1 MSKNIHDKN
10 VVDISQNH
18 GLVWNKDLTLDDVNQ
33 SAIQRKNAIEHAR
46 SSRPRTAQIEK
57 EIMIAVVIL
66 YALILG
72 SFAGLHLYAS
82 AKNTAELT
90 PVSVAEEKRA

>member
-1 MSKNIHDKN
+1 MSKITTPSEKN
-10 VVDISQNH
+10 NPTPLQ
-18 GLVWNKDLTLDDVNQ
+18 GLVWNKDLTLDDVSQ
-33 SAIQRKNAIEHAR
+33 GVALRRSAIEEAR
-46 SSRPRTAQIEK
+46 NNRPRTAQIEK

-82 AKNTAELT
+82 YNSEIELDESA
-90 PVSVAEEKRA
+90 VVIAGE